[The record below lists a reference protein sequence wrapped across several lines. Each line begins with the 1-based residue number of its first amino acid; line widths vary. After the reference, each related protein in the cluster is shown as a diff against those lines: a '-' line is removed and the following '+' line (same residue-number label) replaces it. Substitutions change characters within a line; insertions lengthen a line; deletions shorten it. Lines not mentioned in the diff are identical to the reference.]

1 MRMTSNVSSTLHEM
15 AMTAARNI
23 RGAHPSSEEEREA
36 EAKRLKAY
44 EEAGAQRRKELERR
58 LQEDEE
64 QLEREQQEQSEYQ
77 RTFAALRQW
86 TTSAGQPIGEPL
98 PAGDCML
105 EAGVY
110 SLDGQK
116 IFAACGGKF
125 VSWGVDTGQRIPV
138 MLQGMKEDTS
148 LSHVAF
154 ISADGRF
161 VVAGSYDVPIRT
173 WELGNGEPLG
183 EPVRAHQ
190 PSKAALSADGRLL
203 VTSSSLS
210 DDLRILEYQNR
221 RASWCNPARA
231 SRCRY
236 RDRFQPRQHPN
247 CDIIEGRHRPDL
259 AHAGRD
265 RHPASASALPRSPP
279 TRRIQVARRAA

>member
-1 MRMTSNVSSTLHEM
+1 MELASSGSAFWSADRRSGSAQRPTKAPLTAPSLAHGRLLLTASEDGTARLWETGTGQPVGAPVRGEEKHIRRVAFSPDGQRFVTLGVNDCDSECEVHRVRNWQNIMRMTSNVSSTLHEM

-125 VSWGVDTGQRIPV
+125 VSWGVDTGPHPGNAARNERRHFLVPRRLHQC
-138 MLQGMKEDTS
+138 
-148 LSHVAF
+148 
-154 ISADGRF
+154 GRS
-161 VVAGSYDVPIRT
+161 V
-173 WELGNGEPLG
+173 
-183 EPVRAHQ
+183 
-190 PSKAALSADGRLL
+190 
-203 VTSSSLS
+203 
-210 DDLRILEYQNR
+210 
-221 RASWCNPARA
+221 
-231 SRCRY
+231 RCRW
-236 RDRFQPRQHPN
+236 
-247 CDIIEGRHRPDL
+247 IL
-259 AHAGRD
+259 
-265 RHPASASALPRSPP
+265 
-279 TRRIQVARRAA
+279 